1 MDNKF
6 KSCDNIQ
13 ISKKKNAV
21 NFEDFLEGRN
31 SFSRNASEDLK
42 IFHKSGYVLM
52 PQMKIRK
59 NKKSGEFEIEKK
71 NGKSIE
77 KFENLYGEEFNEQA
91 YQNNEKQ
98 CVNSLKN
105 WYQEKKIMG
114 DCKQKEQINHVLF
127 DTYKKD
133 IQVIQRNQSNSS
145 STKQQVVNDPELRL
159 DIINS
164 IDQVNF
170 TQDQRQSQE
179 QQLQESFRGSL
190 YEKQFFNRWSQEA
203 IRNELNHKI
212 INDIVFNKM
221 KKLLNSP
228 KYQSLRDK
236 QEEKTKEQALGASQV
251 DKIIIESKSNDNSN
265 QRAINTPLQKKE
277 SQNTTNKKFKSRS
290 LHISSQQEKN
300 EVDDLPKVD
309 LLPLNLSLSK
319 KQNLEDQEEQFTNFM
334 KYKNKEDLY
343 YGLNSFKCIAQKY
356 KSVNHHIDYQ
366 SIQKKM
372 RDNIKKK
379 ETLFDLDQ
387 DREQLQKKV
396 LTLKFVE
403 ETILKKYQ
411 KIRVIIAN
419 KKETITNF
427 IFNLNDFF
435 KQISQH
441 QQTLQTM
448 KQDLENKIKQETAKR
463 TQFIHFSLGRRN
475 VIIQRPDQEDKF
487 LVTSNLQFIVNVL
500 KKSVYD
506 QKIRKHNQVK
516 EEQIQKEISI
526 LKMKVKEIQEQ
537 IDSLEKSVSSLKMQ
551 KKQIKLH
558 AKEFY
563 LNIISE
569 GIEKYEHNENAS
581 YLIQMFWKI
590 KENFDIEMLPNTLD
604 NESKIFVFKL
614 ANLQQGLR
622 EKQDE
627 KKRYLDQI
635 ENSNGKLNDVSGRS
649 SGDQSTLQ
657 RSIDE
662 LNCQIEEQK
671 EVKNVASDNVQKLR
685 IKIKNMLGSC
695 LNPYSKEKK
704 IQVRKKSI
712 TSYRSSYNFQ
722 LKDQIVTEQIIPNNL
737 PNQTSFLQNNNL
749 AIDKSTI
756 KSLDSQIK
764 LLESQL
770 DDLTKQEVNR
780 LKQNFIQDS
789 NNKSEKMLKSRLCFL
804 LGFQKGQNAFL
815 KIVKEQQKQVK
826 NQKNNQEK
834 RDIPTLKLSSD
845 FINKQQIILNLN
857 NQQENYVLTKKQI
870 NQNDS
875 LISSS
880 RNHMNLFSPIC
891 QAKSINQNQSGQ
903 IFFNPDRLQNVSRQF
918 GISNQDLSS
927 YLNSGKSQNKLKSSQ
942 VKFQSL
948 IKNKVNLQS

>member
-1 MDNKF
+1 MDRNF

-21 NFEDFLEGRN
+21 IFQDSLDARN

-42 IFHKSGYVLM
+42 QFHRSCYVLM

-59 NKKSGEFEIEKK
+59 NKKSGEIEIEKK

-91 YQNNEKQ
+91 YQNNEKL

-114 DCKQKEQINHVLF
+114 DCKQKDQINHVLF
-127 DTYKKD
+127 DRYKKE

-145 STKQQVVNDPELRL
+145 SIKQQVVNDPELRL

-170 TQDQRQSQE
+170 SQEQRQSQE

-228 KYQSLRDK
+228 KFQSERDK
-236 QEEKTKEQALGASQV
+236 QQEKTKEQSLLLGISQMNQES
-251 DKIIIESKSNDNSN
+251 IESKQNNN
-265 QRAINTPLQKKE
+265 PNKTAINASLLKKE
-277 SQNTTNKKFKSRS
+277 NQNVINTKFKSKS
-290 LHISSQQEKN
+290 LHASSPQIKN
-300 EVDDLPKVD
+300 EVDDQPKIEF
-309 LLPLNLSLSK
+309 LPLNLSISK
-319 KQNLEDQEEQFTNFM
+319 KQSIEDQEEQFSNFI
-334 KYKNKEDLY
+334 KFKNKEDLY

-372 RDNIKKK
+372 RENITKK

-411 KIRVIIAN
+411 KIRIIINN
-419 KKETITNF
+419 KKEIITNL

-435 KQISQH
+435 KQISQN

-448 KQDLENKIKQETAKR
+448 QQDLENKIKQEIAKR
-463 TQFIHFSLGRRN
+463 VQYIHFSLGRRN
-475 VIIQRPDQEDKF
+475 VIFQRTDQEDKF
-487 LVTSNLQFIVNVL
+487 
-500 KKSVYD
+500 
-506 QKIRKHNQVK
+506 QKIRKQNQIK

-537 IDSLEKSVSSLKMQ
+537 IDSLEKSVSSLKLQ

-581 YLIQMFWKI
+581 YLVQMFWKM

-604 NESKIFVFKL
+604 TESKIYVFKL
-614 ANLQQGLR
+614 ANLQQSLK

-627 KKRYLDQI
+627 KKRYLEQLEI
-635 ENSNGKLNDVSGRS
+635 KNSQLNDVSGRS

-662 LNCQIEEQK
+662 FNNQIEEQK
-671 EVKNVASDNVQKLR
+671 QVKNVAQDNVQKLKV
-685 IKIKNMLGSC
+685 KIKSMIGSC
-695 LNPYSKEKK
+695 LNPYNKEKQ
-704 IQVRKKSI
+704 INVRKKSI

-722 LKDQIVTEQIIPNNL
+722 LQDQIVTEQIIPNNQ
-737 PNQTSFLQNNNL
+737 PNQTSFMQNIN
-749 AIDKSTI
+749 ARIDKSAI

-764 LLESQL
+764 LLESQV
-770 DDLTKQEVNR
+770 DDLTKQEINR
-780 LKQNFIQDS
+780 LQQNFISDS
-789 NNKSEKMLKSRLCFL
+789 NNHNEKMLKSRLCFL
-804 LGFQKGQNAFL
+804 LGFQKGLNAFQ
-815 KIVKEQQKQVK
+815 KIIKEQQKQVK
-826 NQKNNQEK
+826 NQKIGQEK
-834 RDIPTLKLSSD
+834 RDIPTLKLSAD
-845 FINKQQIILNLN
+845 FINKQQIILNVN
-857 NQQENYVLTKKQI
+857 NQQDHKTLIKKQI
-870 NQNDS
+870 NQNES
-875 LISSS
+875 LVASS
-880 RNHMNLFSPIC
+880 RSQINLFSPIY
-891 QAKSINQNQSGQ
+891 QANLSNSTFKKQQKLNQNQSGQ
-903 IFFNPDRLQNVSRQF
+903 IFFNPDKLKNVSIQF
-918 GISNQDLSS
+918 GIPNKDLSS
-927 YLNSGKSQNKLKSSQ
+927 YVNSGKSQNKLKSNQ
-942 VKFQSL
+942 IKFQSFNQD
-948 IKNKVNLQS
+948 KNNIQA